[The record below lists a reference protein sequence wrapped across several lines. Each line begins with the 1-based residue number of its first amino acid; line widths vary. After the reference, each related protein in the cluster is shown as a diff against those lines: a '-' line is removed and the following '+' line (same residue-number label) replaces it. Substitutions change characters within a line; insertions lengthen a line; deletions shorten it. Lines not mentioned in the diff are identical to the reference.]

1 MGSLIGKTVDNYHV
15 LEEVGAGGM
24 GIVYKAKDAALDRV
38 VALKVMDGTL
48 ARGEDFLRRFRLEA
62 RALARLNNPNI
73 VSVFALREVE
83 FGVCI
88 VMEFVNG
95 ITLARRIAERGPLP
109 VGDILPIF
117 RQTLTALHHAHHAGI
132 IHRDIKPKN
141 IMLTLEEQVKITDF
155 GLAKIKQDGTST
167 VTAGTEGTL
176 YYMPPE
182 QIKAL
187 ANVDHRGDIYS
198 LGMTL
203 YECAAGTLPFLSV
216 TDDFSLRRM
225 IVEGQVPP
233 PEKFHPSIS
242 RGLQKIIVK
251 AIATEPADR
260 YQSAKEMLEALEKI
274 EGRKR
279 KTEIRK
285 FEPTDSNPAG
295 QEARGRSWSIGLVV
309 AAFLGAVLIGIGI
322 TWFLGRSNLPP
333 PSSSIPS
340 TDLPTHAEPATLTI
354 QSDPPQSL
362 VFVNGDSIG
371 VTPIAGLSVDPGYV
385 NIRVSRSGFMAED
398 TSLLVHSG
406 NTVAVSFPLVR
417 LKDTGYG
424 GLLVTS
430 TPAGA
435 SVWVDGERAGVTPY
449 RNSGIATG
457 THGIR
462 IGKKDYQEWAN
473 TSVGIDEFVQKE
485 IHVSLT
491 PTVKSTLVLQAI
503 PFGSILVD
511 GSFASTDRESTARL
525 EVPAGSRTIV
535 FEHPE
540 YGRKEVKATVR
551 AGAVDTVRC
560 YFEAYVNIQTLSEEN
575 ELMWGTV
582 VINDRIAP
590 METPRQIPLGP
601 GTYTITVQRA
611 GYSPVEEEARIT
623 IEPSAKRA
631 VHSLVFHLREQ

>member
-1 MGSLIGKTVDNYHV
+1 MSSLIGKTVDNYQV

-24 GIVYKAKDAALDRV
+24 GIVYKAKDAALDRI

-73 VSVFALREVE
+73 VSIFALREVE

-95 ITLARRIAERGPLP
+95 ITLARRIAERGPMP

-141 IMLTLEEQVKITDF
+141 IMLAQEDQVKITDF

-216 TDDFSLRRM
+216 NDDFSLRRM

-242 RGLQKIIVK
+242 KNLQKIIIK

-260 YQSAKEMLEALEKI
+260 YQSAKEMLEALEKLDR
-274 EGRKR
+274 RKN
-279 KTEIRK
+279 KTEI
-285 FEPTDSNPAG
+285 G
-295 QEARGRSWSIGLVV
+295 QFQTSSSLSGPETKERSWSFGLIA

-322 TWFLGRSNLPP
+322 TWLVGRNSLPP
-333 PSSSIPS
+333 PSSSVLSTPS
-340 TDLPTHAEPATLTI
+340 PTRAEPATLTI

-362 VFVNGDSIG
+362 VYVNGDSIG
-371 VTPIAGLSVDPGYV
+371 VTPVAALSVEPGYV

-398 TSLLVHSG
+398 TSLVVKPG
-406 NTVAVSFPLVR
+406 NTIAVSLPLMR
-417 LKDTGYG
+417 LKETGYG

-430 TPAGA
+430 SPVGA
-435 SVWVDGERAGVTPY
+435 SVWIDGARVGVTPY
-449 RNSGIATG
+449 RNSGIVTG
-457 THGIR
+457 THAIR
-462 IGKKDYQEWAN
+462 VGKTDYKEWTN
-473 TSVGIDEFVQKE
+473 KSVGIDEFVQKE

-525 EVPAGSRTIV
+525 EVPAGLRTIV

-551 AGAVDTVRC
+551 EGGVDTVRC
-560 YFEAYVNIQTLSEEN
+560 FFEAYVNIQTLSEEN

-582 VINDRIAP
+582 VINDHVTP

-611 GYSPVEEEARIT
+611 GYTPAEQPIRIT
-623 IEPSAKRA
+623 IEPSPKRA
-631 VHSLVFHLREQ
+631 VHNIVFHLREQ

>member
-1 MGSLIGKTVDNYHV
+1 MGTLIGRTVDNYHV

-24 GIVYKAKDAALDRV
+24 GIVYKAKDAALDRI

-141 IMLTLEEQVKITDF
+141 IMLTQEEQVKITDF
-155 GLAKIKQDGTST
+155 GLAKIKQDDTST

-216 TDDFSLRRM
+216 NDDFSLRRM

-242 RGLQKIIVK
+242 KNLQKIIIK
-251 AIATEPADR
+251 AIAPEPADR
-260 YQSAKEMLEALEKI
+260 YQSAKEMLEALEKL
-274 EGRKR
+274 EGRKH
-279 KTEIRK
+279 KTEIGK
-285 FEPTDSNPAG
+285 FQTSSILAG
-295 QEARGRSWSIGLVV
+295 REKKERSWSVGLV
-309 AAFLGAVLIGIGI
+309 ASAFLGAVLIGIGI
-322 TWFLGRSNLPP
+322 TWFLGRSTLPP
-333 PSSSIPS
+333 PSNSIPD
-340 TDLPTHAEPATLTI
+340 TAFPTHATPAILSI

-371 VTPIAGLSVDPGYV
+371 VTPLANLSVKPGYV

-398 TSLLVHSG
+398 TSLLIQSG
-406 NTVAVSFPLVR
+406 NTVAVSFPLMR
-417 LKDTGYG
+417 LKETGYG

-435 SVWVDGERAGVTPY
+435 SVWIDGARAGVTPY

-457 THGIR
+457 THDIR
-462 IGKKDYQEWAN
+462 IGKKDYKEWAN
-473 TSVGIDEFVQKE
+473 ASVGINEFVQKE

-503 PFGSILVD
+503 PFGSIVVD

-525 EVPAGSRTIV
+525 EVPAGTRTIV

-540 YGRKEVKATVR
+540 YGRKEVRATIR
-551 AGAVDTVRC
+551 EGEVDTVRC
-560 YFEAYVNIQTLSEEN
+560 FFEAYVNIQTLSEEN
-575 ELMWGTV
+575 ELMWGTI
-582 VINDRIAP
+582 VINDRVTP

-601 GTYTITVQRA
+601 GTYAITVQRA
-611 GYSPVEEEARIT
+611 GYSPVEQEARIT
-623 IEPSAKRA
+623 IDPSAKRTI
-631 VHSLVFHLREQ
+631 HNLVFHLREQ